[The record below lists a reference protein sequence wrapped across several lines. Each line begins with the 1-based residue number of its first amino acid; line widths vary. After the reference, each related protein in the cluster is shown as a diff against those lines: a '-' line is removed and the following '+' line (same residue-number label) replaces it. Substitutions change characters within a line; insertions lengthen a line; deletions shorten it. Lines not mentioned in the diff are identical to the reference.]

1 MIKDNIFR
9 AYDIRGVYGVDI
21 DENTAKHVGKAL
33 GTFLGG
39 KGKSVAIGYDVRK
52 SSPILKKALVD
63 GLTSAGLEVWDVGL
77 VPTPTVYFTI
87 SHYGLDGGAIVS
99 ASHNPPEWNGFKLCK
114 AKAMLCGWG
123 MGLEK
128 IKDIILSKTYIEGE
142 EGKVLN
148 KADEVND
155 IYQKFLL
162 SKTNIKRKLKVLV
175 DPGNGSCSQ
184 YADKILEKAGLE
196 VVAINN
202 TPDGSFP
209 SRSPEPTDES
219 LKDVKSIVTKNG
231 YDFAVAYDGDGDRAV
246 FVDNLGRVIEGDK
259 MLALL
264 IKHFIK
270 KSGEKVVYEVSCSKL
285 LDDIVK
291 EKGIIPI
298 ISKVGHSFIL
308 EKMILEN
315 AIFGGEIASHL
326 YFRDVYGADDAVY
339 ATLKVAEMLSSS
351 NESLAEMVNNL
362 PKYQTARIVF
372 NVPDEIKFY
381 VIAKLNSKVIE
392 KGFEPITLDGVRVNL
407 ENGWFIVRAS
417 NTLPQIKATV
427 EAKDTNSL
435 SKLEKEVISIVT
447 ESVNEVRG
455 TDRRT
460 KVEFKRVSIT

>member
-9 AYDIRGVYGVDI
+9 AYDIRGVYGIDI
-21 DENTAKHVGKAL
+21 NENIAKHVGKAL

-39 KGKSVAIGYDVRK
+39 KGKIVAIGYDVRK

-63 GLTSAGLEVWDVGL
+63 GLTSAGLEVWDIGL

-114 AKAMLCGWG
+114 EKAMLCGWG

-128 IKDIILSKTYIEGE
+128 IRDIILSGKYIEGE
-142 EGKVLN
+142 EGRVLN
-148 KADEVND
+148 KADEVDD

-162 SKTNIKRKLKVLV
+162 SKTNIRRRLKVLV

-219 LKDVKSIVTKNG
+219 LKDVKNIVTKNG
-231 YDFAVAYDGDGDRAV
+231 FDFAVAYDGDGDRAV

-351 NESLAEMVNNL
+351 NESLAEMV
-362 PKYQTARIVF
+362 
-372 NVPDEIKFY
+372 
-381 VIAKLNSKVIE
+381 
-392 KGFEPITLDGVRVNL
+392 
-407 ENGWFIVRAS
+407 
-417 NTLPQIKATV
+417 
-427 EAKDTNSL
+427 
-435 SKLEKEVISIVT
+435 
-447 ESVNEVRG
+447 
-455 TDRRT
+455 
-460 KVEFKRVSIT
+460 